1 VGASNFGVFRS
12 TDLMVLG
19 FLLAHLE
26 ASVRVSPSQ
35 TLQAFVEGEQQ
46 RQQQWT
52 SSGGEFVAKLVTVV

>member
-1 VGASNFGVFRS
+1 
-12 TDLMVLG
+12 MVLG